1 MAVDNDEDDN
11 IHANDIE
18 NEDRVVEA
26 SDDSEDS
33 GLDSD
38 EERQRSGR
46 WPHTFSVD
54 LRMMFQDC
62 HTLLKFVLC
71 CYFIL

>member
-11 IHANDIE
+11 VNTNDIE
-18 NEDRVVEA
+18 NENPGVVV

-38 EERQRSGR
+38 EERKRSG
-46 WPHTFSVD
+46 F
-54 LRMMFQDC
+54 
-62 HTLLKFVLC
+62 
-71 CYFIL
+71 

>member
-1 MAVDNDEDDN
+1 MFLFPISFVYTLKSSFIYPFQGKKDLMAVDNDEDDN

-46 WPHTFSVD
+46 
-54 LRMMFQDC
+54 
-62 HTLLKFVLC
+62 
-71 CYFIL
+71 

>member
-46 WPHTFSVD
+46 
-54 LRMMFQDC
+54 
-62 HTLLKFVLC
+62 
-71 CYFIL
+71 